1 MPFLTSQKGEM
12 RARVGSDQSTLG
24 WRNWCRNRRLKVH
37 GWRTNTETENGKLDL
52 GEGLKVEIKLE
63 LEFVLIEEENLCRN
77 WIVHG

>member
-1 MPFLTSQKGEM
+1 M
-12 RARVGSDQSTLG
+12 
-24 WRNWCRNRRLKVH
+24 KVH
-37 GWRTNTETENGKLDL
+37 GWRAKTKTENGKLDL